1 MNKED
6 IKYLRDQT
14 SLPYLPWKDDFT
26 SEELAR
32 YLSNPPRFAICKDR
46 PAVCQKNAMFLID
59 RELPASEDLKSDDF
73 SWRNNGTKTSNV
85 TLKHT
90 TYLLLRTYFVHAKY
104 KDFKRRIYSLS
115 KSDGTPGQ
123 YVMLCYRFEETE
135 HEVSPC
141 KKARMQPSTL
151 KAFKKK
157 LKSGKSSRDVYVE
170 ARQEAGGLSA
180 TKVSSRPRSINQV
193 QKLKERS
200 IHHQS
205 SNYTA
210 RPGQKDELYSVI
222 LKCIDDS
229 THSHRFLR
237 FVQGAPQP
245 LAFLADDSQLLDL
258 ERFCT
263 NPSRPLTPLTTV
275 GSST

>member
-1 MNKED
+1 M
-6 IKYLRDQT
+6 
-14 SLPYLPWKDDFT
+14 PYLPWKDDFT
-26 SEELAR
+26 SEKLAQ
-32 YLSNPPRFAICKDR
+32 YLSNSPRFAICKDR
-46 PAVCQKNAMFLID
+46 PAVCQKNAIFLID
-59 RELPASEDLKSDDF
+59 QELPANEDLKSDNF
-73 SWRNNGTKTSNV
+73 SWRNNGTKTSNI
-85 TLKHT
+85 TLKDT

-135 HEVSPC
+135 DSVSLQES
-141 KKARMQPSTL
+141 RMQPSTL
-151 KAFKKK
+151 KAIKKK
-157 LKSGKSSRDVYVE
+157 SKSGKSYRDVYVE

-180 TKVSSRPRSINQV
+180 SKVSSRRSINQV

-200 IHHQS
+200 IQHQS

-222 LKCIDDS
+222 LKCIEDS

-237 FVQGAPQP
+237 FVQGVPQP
-245 LAFLADDSQLLDL
+245 LAFLADDHQLLDL
-258 ERFCT
+258 E
-263 NPSRPLTPLTTV
+263 
-275 GSST
+275 